1 MFGIL
6 ADPNQATWFSLSWNS
21 VSVVSSVNYN
31 IVAGR
36 MFCGKLT
43 SFQLWWRH
51 VHFIGSLVYSTIRV
65 CDGNLF
71 TRLQRYQDGCKQTL
85 PSVTFSVWL
94 VVTIS
99 WPQWDR
105 AEGMFGFVVT
115 VIVMWNIRYILLI
128 FLYTIVF
135 FVFFFHCSHVAR
147 VIASVIAEDK
157 QRARWWQMR
166 WFNFSCLMR
175 EDGQWAE
182 LPAIWVSGC
191 SAGEQNPACNAGE
204 MGGDWPCVPSEGGRR
219 GPGGIC
225 SLWPWCL
232 LPWPRATP
240 PPQTRRTHPNTH
252 THNTRSMTTC
262 SIH

>member
-1 MFGIL
+1 MKFLSPIVRHFL
-6 ADPNQATWFSLSWNS
+6 WPKSSYVIFSQLKQ
-21 VSVVSSVNYN
+21 VFLLRLSVVSSVNYN

-51 VHFIGSLVYSTIRV
+51 VRFIGSLVYSTIRV

-71 TRLQRYQDGCKQTL
+71 TRLQHYQDGCKQTL

-105 AEGMFGFVVT
+105 AEGMFGFVVS

-135 FVFFFHCSHVAR
+135 CVFFHCSHV
-147 VIASVIAEDK
+147 
-157 QRARWWQMR
+157 
-166 WFNFSCLMR
+166 
-175 EDGQWAE
+175 G
-182 LPAIWVSGC
+182 
-191 SAGEQNPACNAGE
+191 
-204 MGGDWPCVPSEGGRR
+204 
-219 GPGGIC
+219 
-225 SLWPWCL
+225 
-232 LPWPRATP
+232 
-240 PPQTRRTHPNTH
+240 
-252 THNTRSMTTC
+252 
-262 SIH
+262 

>member
-1 MFGIL
+1 MPAMSEEIWTLKDDFFHSH
-6 ADPNQATWFSLSWNS
+6 FSAIKFLSPIVRHFSWPKS
-21 VSVVSSVNYN
+21 SYVIFPQLKQCLHCTSVNYN

-51 VHFIGSLVYSTIRV
+51 VRFIGSLVYSTIRV

-71 TRLQRYQDGCKQTL
+71 TRLQHYQDGCKQTL

-128 FLYTIVF
+128 FLYTIGFFCVF
-135 FVFFFHCSHVAR
+135 FPLL
-147 VIASVIAEDK
+147 
-157 QRARWWQMR
+157 
-166 WFNFSCLMR
+166 SC
-175 EDGQWAE
+175 G
-182 LPAIWVSGC
+182 
-191 SAGEQNPACNAGE
+191 
-204 MGGDWPCVPSEGGRR
+204 
-219 GPGGIC
+219 
-225 SLWPWCL
+225 
-232 LPWPRATP
+232 
-240 PPQTRRTHPNTH
+240 
-252 THNTRSMTTC
+252 
-262 SIH
+262 